1 MTAKKTPTKEQA
13 LTAFYQEPVP
23 VMLIKDNSRYKDDVT
38 VTVNGTNYQI
48 QRGISVMVPR
58 CVALVLERSHRQ
70 ELEAQAYVESL
81 KG

>member
-1 MTAKKTPTKEQA
+1 MTTQKAASEKQENQE
-13 LTAFYQEPVP
+13 FYREPVP
-23 VMLIKDNSRYKDDVT
+23 VLLHRDSSRYKDDVT

-48 QRGISVMVPR
+48 RRGTPVMVPR
-58 CVALVLERSHRQ
+58 CVALVLERSRQQ